1 MLLLLPTATVLAV
14 MGLVEA
20 LTTQRLLF
28 ASLASSAFLIYLDPR
43 HPANGARTLLTAQP
57 AAALL
62 GFGAADL
69 LGRGY
74 LAAAAAMLAAIAAM
88 ALPDAL
94 HPPAV
99 STAPAFALKA
109 GPESN
114 LGLFA
119 LAAGVTAALV
129 VVERASLWLLGRYAA
144 PGS

>member
-62 GFGAADL
+62 GFGAAEL
-69 LGRGY
+69 LGRG
-74 LAAAAAMLAAIAAM
+74 
-88 ALPDAL
+88 
-94 HPPAV
+94 HP
-99 STAPAFALKA
+99 STHRADSPSPRA
-109 GPESN
+109 GRTPSSSWS
-114 LGLFA
+114 
-119 LAAGVTAALV
+119 T
-129 VVERASLWLLGRYAA
+129 
-144 PGS
+144 